1 MKRARF
7 TEEQIIGI
15 LQVEEDQK
23 MVWETIFPTKV
34 KRVRSAPICAANM
47 ACLRAGF
54 TPGRASSAA

>member
-1 MKRARF
+1 MKKARL

-34 KRVRSAPICAANM
+34 RQARSARSLPQARDVGGHVLC
-47 ACLRAGF
+47 RRG
-54 TPGRASSAA
+54 